1 MITSFFGGIIAASSA
16 LVLEI
21 FFSMLFGEE
30 FVFKTAALEISRFL
44 IISVLIEEIF
54 KFLAVFKTIS
64 KKDSKWS
71 IFLKSFLVG
80 LGFSL
85 LEIFLN
91 FLKFGFD
98 FKDKQFL
105 VSLSGILIIHALT
118 SGYMGYFVAAL
129 KKHPGPISSIIIIFT
144 SFIHLLY
151 NVVIIQN
158 VPVFF
163 IYSFFLALAVI
174 LFFRYLRIKSVEA
187 C

>member
-1 MITSFFGGIIAASSA
+1 MITSFFWGIIAASSA

-21 FFSMLFGEE
+21 FFSLFWGEE
-30 FVFKTAALEISRFL
+30 IVRETAVLEISRFF
-44 IISVLIEEIF
+44 IISILIEEIF

-64 KKDSKWS
+64 EKDSKWT

-91 FLKFGFD
+91 LSKFGFD

-105 VSLSGILIIHALT
+105 ISLSGIFIIHALT
-118 SGYMGYFVAAL
+118 SGYMGYFIAAL
-129 KKHPGPISSIIIIFT
+129 KKHPGLTSSIIVVFT
-144 SFIHLLY
+144 SFIHLSY
-151 NVVIIQN
+151 NIAIIQN
-158 VPVFF
+158 APVFF
-163 IYSFFLALAVI
+163 VYLFFLALAII
-174 LFFRYLRIKSVEA
+174 LFLRYLRIKSAET